1 MNCGGIKCV
10 LNSLGLLAARA
21 AVGSMMVIGHGWG
34 KLAMLKA
41 DPVEFADPFG
51 WGPRTSLI
59 LCIVGE
65 VVAPAMIALG
75 LFTRPAALG
84 AAFTMGVAAFHAHA
98 ADPLFI
104 PMGGGRAK
112 ELALLYMIPFAL
124 FFFTGPG
131 KLSVDALI
139 FRRKAAACAA
149 TSAGSATSATQ
160 GAAPRPETPGAAEK
174 PPRNMI

>member
-21 AVGSMMVIGHGWG
+21 TIGYMMAVGHGWG
-34 KLAMLKA
+34 KIAMLKA
-41 DPVEFADPFG
+41 ETVSFADPFG

-75 LFTRPAALG
+75 LFTRPAAIV

-104 PMGGGRAK
+104 PMGGGKAK

-131 KLSVDALI
+131 KLSLDAI
-139 FRRKAAACAA
+139 FFRKKGAACSTGHAA
-149 TSAGSATSATQ
+149 GASASAASTSQPSQRKSSDG
-160 GAAPRPETPGAAEK
+160 
-174 PPRNMI
+174 PPNMV

>member
-1 MNCGGIKCV
+1 MNCSGIKCV
-10 LNSLGLLAARA
+10 FNSLGLLVARV
-21 AVGSMMVIGHGWG
+21 AVGYMMVVGHGWG
-34 KLAMLKA
+34 KFSMLKG
-41 DPVEFADPFG
+41 DTVEFADPFG

-65 VVAPAMIALG
+65 VFAPAMIALG

-84 AAFTMGVAAFHAHA
+84 AAITMGVAAFSFHA

-104 PMGGGRAK
+104 PRDGGRAK
-112 ELALLYMIPFAL
+112 ELALLYMIPFVL

-131 KLSVDALI
+131 KLSLDALI
-139 FRRKAAACAA
+139 FRRKSAANAAAP
-149 TSAGSATSATQ
+149 TSSGTTGMQ
-160 GAAPRPETPGAAEK
+160 GAAHRAEAPSASEK